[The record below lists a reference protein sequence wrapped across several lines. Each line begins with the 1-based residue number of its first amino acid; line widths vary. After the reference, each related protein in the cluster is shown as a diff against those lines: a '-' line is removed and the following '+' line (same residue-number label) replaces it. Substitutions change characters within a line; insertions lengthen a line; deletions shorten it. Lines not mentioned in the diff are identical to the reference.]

1 MVLDVRVGDVLRMRR
16 KHPCGSVDWD
26 VVRVGADIGI
36 VCRGCQR
43 RVLMRRDVLRRRVRA
58 FLERGAP
65 VDPEVWRALEGDGPD
80 TPRGAHDT
88 EEVPDG
94 DESMTDAPDALGE
107 R

>member
-16 KHPCGSVDWD
+16 KHPCGGVDWD

-36 VCRGCQR
+36 VCRGCGR

-65 VDPEVWRALEGDGPD
+65 VDPEVWRVLEGDGPEALH
-80 TPRGAHDT
+80 G
-88 EEVPDG
+88 VG
-94 DESMTDAPDALGE
+94 DAGPPPETTN

>member
-58 FLERGAP
+58 FLDRGAP
-65 VDPEVWRALEGDGPD
+65 VDPEVWRALEGDGPAI
-80 TPRGAHDT
+80 PP
-88 EEVPDG
+88 VP
-94 DESMTDAPDALGE
+94 PE

>member
-80 TPRGAHDT
+80 APGGGRDPEAFLGS
-88 EEVPDG
+88 
-94 DESMTDAPDALGE
+94 DESMTDAGAAAGE